1 MTVTERAISERAIT
15 DPGPLKEPKALA
27 CIGES
32 EHFGMRD
39 VLIAGLVILSISF
52 VILIVFSIMICCQRA
67 EISKLG
73 AVKKQRRNGG
83 EE

>member
-1 MTVTERAISERAIT
+1 
-15 DPGPLKEPKALA
+15 
-27 CIGES
+27 
-32 EHFGMRD
+32 MRD

-73 AVKKQRRNGG
+73 AVKKQRKNGG